1 MVLTSLR
8 SNIVTILII
17 SMIAFGGLF
26 YSGQNTVAE
35 EEGKKKKT
43 IYICYCAGGCL
54 CAYETYEP
62 GGRCVCG
69 LATIPSDREEMS
81 DEYEYECDCGTMC
94 ECGTVADEPGLCH
107 CGILEMRE
115 VEE

>member
-1 MVLTSLR
+1 MVLKSLR
-8 SNIVTILII
+8 SSVATIMII

-26 YSGQNTVAE
+26 YSGQNTGAG
-35 EEGKKKKT
+35 EGKKKT

-54 CAYETYEP
+54 CAYETYES

-69 LATIPSDREEMS
+69 LATIPSDREERS
-81 DEYEYECDCGTMC
+81 EEYEYECDCGTMC

-107 CGILEMRE
+107 CGILEMRKAE
-115 VEE
+115 

>member
-1 MVLTSLR
+1 VLKILKR
-8 SNIVTILII
+8 NLITILAIC
-17 SMIAFGGLF
+17 MIVIGGTL
-26 YSGQNTVAE
+26 YVTPNIKAE
-35 EEGKKKKT
+35 EKKKQT

-54 CAYETYEP
+54 CAYETFEP

-81 DEYEYECDCGTMC
+81 DEYEYECNCGTMC

-107 CGILEMRE
+107 CGILEMKE
-115 VEE
+115 VE

>member
-1 MVLTSLR
+1 MVLKSLR
-8 SNIVTILII
+8 SSVATIMII

-35 EEGKKKKT
+35 EEGKKKT

-107 CGILEMRE
+107 CGILEMKE
-115 VEE
+115 VE

>member
-1 MVLTSLR
+1 MGKLKSHLIAILT
-8 SNIVTILII
+8 I
-17 SMIAFGGLF
+17 SMIVLGGLL
-26 YSGQNTVAE
+26 YTANNLNAA
-35 EEGKKKKT
+35 EGKKQT

-54 CAYETYEP
+54 CSYETLES

-69 LATIPSDREEMS
+69 IATIPSDKEELM

-107 CGILEMRE
+107 CGITEMKE
-115 VEE
+115 VE

>member
-1 MVLTSLR
+1 MLEKLK
-8 SNIVTILII
+8 SNLITILTI
-17 SMIAFGGLF
+17 SVIVCGGVL
-26 YSGQNTVAE
+26 YATNNLNAA
-35 EEGKKKKT
+35 EGKKQT

-54 CAYETYEP
+54 CAYETLEP

-69 LATIPSDREEMS
+69 IATIPSDKKELM

-107 CGILEMRE
+107 CGITEMKE
-115 VEE
+115 VE

>member
-1 MVLTSLR
+1 MLEKLKSSL
-8 SNIVTILII
+8 ITILTIC
-17 SMIAFGGLF
+17 MIVSGGFL
-26 YSGQNTVAE
+26 YTANNLNAA
-35 EEGKKKKT
+35 EGKKQT

-54 CAYETYEP
+54 CAYETLEP

-69 LATIPSDREEMS
+69 LATIPSDKEELM

-107 CGILEMRE
+107 CGITEMK
-115 VEE
+115 EEE